1 MKLTKSAC
9 VLVCALVCL
18 SYGTNAWAQGGTG
31 ALTGLV
37 FDPSAAVVAG
47 AKVSLTNSATGA
59 MRNTETSSAGAYRFV
74 ALPIVG
80 TYTLKVEVSG
90 FRTAEIANIVISVGS
105 VVVQDVHLELGTA
118 IQTVEVSAEA
128 QLLQTSESAIS
139 TLVDRRMWEN
149 MPLETRSQNAFI
161 NMAPGAVP
169 DAMAGSTRGAAV
181 NGARGGTG
189 NYLVEGTDNNDQG
202 QGGRGQLSQYDPGGA
217 GTSISPDAIQ
227 EYRIITNSFAAE
239 YGKAGGFVTDTV
251 LRSGTNQWHG
261 SLFEY
266 NRTQA
271 LAANSFFSNRDGIK
285 DSLVR
290 NQFGG
295 SVGGPIVKDKT
306 FFFFSTEFHRARQSS
321 PASVTGTTQEFLD
334 WADTG
339 GLKTWA
345 ETSPEGLCNNQT
357 FLDNTFGD
365 GTPGSSEMTAA
376 PCPGAFANSATVGSL
391 FKTMK
396 GIGPFPLGPSQGG
409 DNVGEGFWTGGLVY
423 PVPVYSTFNITNPQY
438 LNEYRISAKVDHKLS
453 DQDQL
458 SGYLLLQNALQGDSI
473 SGGETTIGPRYTN
486 PGRGVDVGLTWNHT
500 FSPSLLNTF
509 RASYLRHRSDFP
521 SAGPEYDTMP
531 AIATA
536 FDSLNVGFGMYS
548 GLPQFFTDTQFQY
561 QDHLTF
567 TRGKHSFKAGAEYR
581 RTRNGSAF
589 FNDNAGTFLPY
600 GIEDLVTDNFF
611 SDEFDQFFGTRYGSL
626 YYESASVD
634 MSTGKVPEFYRG
646 FRANEMAAYF
656 QDDWRIT
663 SRLTINWGLRWE
675 YFGPP
680 HNFRSDLDSNFY
692 WGTPVTPIVTPS
704 TNPFFPKNN
713 PFYARVATG
722 TFQQRNHEI
731 WGKDTNNFAPRLGF
745 AYDVRGNRKLVLRAG
760 AGIMYD
766 RIYNNVFENIRFN
779 PPFFSDNQIG
789 TYMNGIPAGGL
800 STPGVYTYP
809 FTTRDAFYN
818 PLYAPKPN
826 PRHMD
831 QDLVSPFYE
840 QMHVGL
846 QWQFAN
852 GYMFE
857 PEYIHTA
864 GRKLIGYYDINN
876 FDGRTACNAPP
887 YSPTSL
893 CALAGFPNGF
903 STRRVNNNIGA
914 DNFRNNAFRSNY
926 NSLQLAVRKTYSRG
940 LAFNVSYT
948 YAKTLD
954 TISDLFNFRTGNVGD
969 TMNVN
974 YDYGPSDYDMR
985 HRFLTVVSYDLP
997 IFRNNQFTGRVLGGW
1012 TVNTIISLQ
1021 SGVPFTVYDSASG
1034 NDKNKDGRLFDRLVT
1049 VGGVAPMSTLTAK
1062 SPADGYFDT
1071 TQWARYTCP
1080 ATVNGGLWC
1089 NVPLGRNSMY
1099 GPSYQ
1104 NVDFSFSKKFG
1115 ITERVA
1121 LKLQGGFFNLFN
1133 HANFALPT
1141 GNRNSSTYGLSTGTY
1156 DPRIVQLALRLDF

>member
-1 MKLTKSAC
+1 MKFTKSAC

-59 MRNTETSSAGAYRFV
+59 MRSTETSSAGVYRFM
-74 ALPIVG
+74 ALPVVG

-90 FRTAEIANIVISVGS
+90 FRTAEIANLVISVGT

-139 TLVDRRMWEN
+139 TLVDRRIWEN
-149 MPLETRSQNAFI
+149 MPLEVRSQNAFI
-161 NMAPGAVP
+161 NLAPGAVP

-189 NYLVEGTDNNDQG
+189 NYLVEGMDNNDQG
-202 QGGRGQLSQYDPGGA
+202 QGGRGQLSGYDPGGA

-266 NRTQA
+266 NRAQA
-271 LAANSFFSNRDGIK
+271 LAANSFFSNKDGIK

-295 SVGGPIVKDKT
+295 SVGGPIIKDKT
-306 FFFFSTEFHRARQSS
+306 FFFYSMEYHRARESS
-321 PASVTGTTQEFLD
+321 PVSVTGTTQEFLD
-334 WADTG
+334 WVDTG
-339 GLKTWA
+339 GLQSWA
-345 ETSPEGLCNNQT
+345 ESDPEGICVQYN
-357 FLDNTFGD
+357 GV
-365 GTPGSSEMTAA
+365 A
-376 PCPGAFANSATVGSL
+376 CPGAFANSATLGPL
-391 FKTMK
+391 FNKMK
-396 GIGPFPLGPSQGG
+396 AIGPFPLGPNSGEG
-409 DNVGEGFWTGGLVY
+409 VSSVGEGDWTYGLNF
-423 PVPVYSTFNITNPQY
+423 PVPVYSTFNITNPY
-438 LNEYRISAKVDHKLS
+438 HLNEYRISAKVDHKLT
-453 DQDQL
+453 DNDQL
-458 SGYLLLQNALQGDSI
+458 NGYLLMQNVLGGD
-473 SGGETTIGPRYTN
+473 TIGGGWNTVGPPYIN
-486 PGRGVDVGLTWNHT
+486 DGRGVNVGLTWNHT
-500 FSPSLLNTF
+500 FTPSLLNTF
-509 RASYLRHRSDFP
+509 RASYLRHRSDYP
-521 SAGPEYDTMP
+521 SPDPQYDTMP
-531 AIATA
+531 QIVTWY
-536 FDSLNVGFGMYS
+536 DSLNVGFGLYA
-548 GLPQFFTDTQFQY
+548 GLPQYFTDTQFQF

-567 TRGKHSFKAGAEYR
+567 TRGKHSFKTGAEYR

-589 FNDNAGTFLPY
+589 HNDGAGSFYLY
-600 GIEDLVTDNFF
+600 GIEDLVTDMFF
-611 SDEFDQFFGTRYGSL
+611 DDEVDRAIGSSDGAA
-626 YYESASVD
+626 YYTSASVD
-634 MSTGKVPEFYRG
+634 MTTGRVPEFYRG

-656 QDDWRIT
+656 LDDWRIT
-663 SRLTINWGLRWE
+663 SRLTINWGLRYE

-680 HNFRSDLDSNFY
+680 HNYVSDIDSNFY

-704 TNPFFPKNN
+704 ANPYFPKND
-713 PFYARVATG
+713 PFYARVASG
-722 TFQQRNHEI
+722 TFQVRNHEI

-745 AYDVRGNRKLVLRAG
+745 AYDLRGNQKLVLRAG
-760 AGIMYD
+760 AGVMYD

-779 PPFFSDNQIG
+779 PPYFSDNQIG
-789 TYMNGIPAGGL
+789 TVINGIPVGAL
-800 STPGVYTYP
+800 STPGIYTYP
-809 FTTRDAFYN
+809 FTSVSMYFN

-831 QDLVSPFYE
+831 QDLVSPYYQ

-846 QWQFAN
+846 QWQFAK
-852 GYMFE
+852 GYVFE
-857 PEYIHTA
+857 PEYIATI
-864 GRKLIGYYDINN
+864 GKKLIGYWDINTFN
-876 FDGRTACNAPP
+876 GRVASGYP
-887 YSPTSL
+887 
-893 CALAGFPNGF
+893 GVR
-903 STRRVNNNIGA
+903 STRRINNNIGA
-914 DNFRNNAFRSNY
+914 DNYRSNAFRSNY
-926 NSLQLAVRKTYSRG
+926 NSLQLLVRKTYSQG
-940 LAFNVSYT
+940 LAFNASYT

-954 TISDLFNFRTGNVGD
+954 TLSDAFNPRSVRVTD

-985 HRFLTVVSYDLP
+985 HRFVTAVSYDLP
-997 IFRNNQFTGRVLGGW
+997 IFKSDPVLRRWLGGW
-1012 TVNTIISLQ
+1012 TVNTILSLQ
-1021 SGVPFTVYDSASG
+1021 SGVPFTVYNSASSYDRNKNG
-1034 NDKNKDGRLFDRLVT
+1034 YNNDRVVT
-1049 VGGVAPMSTLTAK
+1049 VGGVAPMSTLTGK

-1071 TQWARYTCP
+1071 AAWTNYVCP
-1080 ATVNGGLWC
+1080 ASVNGGLWC

-1099 GPSYQ
+1099 APSYQ

-1115 ITERVA
+1115 ITEKVA

-1133 HANFALPT
+1133 HPNFDLPG
-1141 GNRNSSTYGLSTGTY
+1141 GNSNSSLFGKSTSTYE
-1156 DPRIVQLALRLDF
+1156 PRIIQLALRLDF

>member
-59 MRNTETSSAGAYRFV
+59 TRSTETSSAGFYRFM
-74 ALPIVG
+74 ALPVVG

-90 FRTAEIANIVISVGS
+90 FRTAEIANLVISVGT
-105 VVVQDVHLELGTA
+105 VVVQDVNLELGTA

-139 TLVDRRMWEN
+139 TLVDRRIWEN
-149 MPLETRSQNAFI
+149 MPLEVRSQNAFI
-161 NMAPGAVP
+161 NLAPGAVP

-202 QGGRGQLSQYDPGGA
+202 QGGRGQLSGYDPGGA

-266 NRTQA
+266 NRVQK
-271 LAANSFFSNRDGIK
+271 LAANSFFSNSDGIK

-295 SVGGPIVKDKT
+295 SVGGPIIKDKT
-306 FFFFSTEFHRARQSS
+306 FFFYSMEYHRARESS
-321 PASVTGTTQEFLD
+321 PVSVTGTTQEYLD
-334 WADTG
+334 WVDTG
-339 GLKTWA
+339 GLASWA
-345 ETSPEGLCNNQT
+345 ESDP
-357 FLDNTFGD
+357 D
-365 GTPGSSEMTAA
+365 GICMQYNGA
-376 PCPGAFANSATVGSL
+376 PCPGAFANSATLGPL
-391 FKTMK
+391 FKTLK
-396 GIGPFPLGPSQGG
+396 NIGPFPLGPSSGKVSS
-409 DNVGEGFWTGGLVY
+409 VGEGDWTYGLNF
-423 PVPVYSTFNITNPQY
+423 PVPVYSTFNITNPY
-438 LNEYRISAKVDHKLS
+438 HMNEYRISAKVDHKLT
-453 DQDQL
+453 DNDQL
-458 SGYLLLQNALQGDSI
+458 NGYLLLQDAESGDTI
-473 SGGETTIGPRYTN
+473 GGGGTTIGPPYIN
-486 PGRGVDVGLTWNHT
+486 DGRGVNVGLTWNHT
-500 FSPSLLNTF
+500 FTPSLLNTF
-509 RASYLRHRSDFP
+509 RASYLRHRSDYP
-521 SAGPEYDTMP
+521 SPAPQYDTMP
-531 AIATA
+531 SIVTA
-536 FDSLNVGFGMYS
+536 FDSLNVGFGLYA
-548 GLPQFFTDTQFQY
+548 GLPQFFTDTQFQF

-589 FNDNAGTFLPY
+589 FNDNAGTYLPY
-600 GIEDLVTDNFF
+600 GVEDMVTDL
-611 SDEFDQFFGTRYGSL
+611 FFGDEVDSAIGGADGSV
-626 YYESASVD
+626 YYTSASVD
-634 MSTGKVPEFYRG
+634 MTTGKAPEFYRG

-663 SRLTINWGLRWE
+663 SRLTINWGLRYE

-680 HNFRSDLDSNFY
+680 HNFRPDIDSNFY

-704 TNPFFPKNN
+704 ANPYFPKNN

-731 WGKDTNNFAPRLGF
+731 WNKDTNNFAPRLGF
-745 AYDVRGNRKLVLRAG
+745 AYDLRGNQKLVLRAG
-760 AGIMYD
+760 AGVMYD

-779 PPFFSDNQIG
+779 PPYFSDNQIG
-789 TYMNGIPAGGL
+789 TYINGNPAGAL
-800 STPGVYTYP
+800 STPGIYTYP
-809 FTTRDAFYN
+809 FTTRDMYFN

-831 QDLVSPFYE
+831 QDLVSPYYE
-840 QMHVGL
+840 QLHVGL
-846 QWQFAN
+846 QWQFAR

-857 PEYIHTA
+857 PEYIATV
-864 GRKLIGYYDINN
+864 GRSLIGYWDINN
-876 FDGRTACNAPP
+876 FNGRTASGYP
-887 YSPTSL
+887 
-893 CALAGFPNGF
+893 GVR
-903 STRRVNNNIGA
+903 STRRINNNIGA
-914 DNFRNNAFRSNY
+914 DNYRSNAFRSNY
-926 NSLQLAVRKTYSRG
+926 HALQLLVRKTYSKG
-940 LAFNVSYT
+940 LAFNASYT

-954 TISDLFNFRTGNVGD
+954 TLSDLFNYRLAVAD

-985 HRFLTVVSYDLP
+985 HRFITAVSYDLP
-997 IFRNNQFTGRVLGGW
+997 FFKRNRFAGGW
-1012 TVNTIISLQ
+1012 TVNTIIALQ
-1021 SGVPFTVYDSASG
+1021 SGVPFTAYNSASSY
-1034 NDKNKDGRLFDRLVT
+1034 DRNKDGRYQDRIVP
-1049 VGGVAPMSTLTAK
+1049 VGGVAPMSTLTTGK

-1071 TQWARYTCP
+1071 AKWTNYVCP
-1080 ATVNGGLWC
+1080 ASVNNGRWC

-1115 ITERVA
+1115 ITEKIA
-1121 LKLQGGFFNLFN
+1121 LRLQGGFFNLFN
-1133 HANFALPT
+1133 HSNFRLPT
-1141 GNRNSSTYGLSTGTY
+1141 GNSNSSLFGKSTSTYE
-1156 DPRIVQLALRLDF
+1156 PRIIQLALRLDF

>member
-18 SYGTNAWAQGGTG
+18 FYGTNAWAQGGTG

-59 MRNTETSSAGAYRFV
+59 TRSTETSSAGFYRFV

-90 FRTAEIANIVISVGS
+90 FRTAEIANIVISVGT

-139 TLVDRRMWEN
+139 TLVDRRIWEN
-149 MPLETRSQNAFI
+149 MPLEVRSQNAFI
-161 NMAPGAVP
+161 ELAPGAVP

-181 NGARGGTG
+181 NGARGGAG
-189 NYLVEGTDNNDQG
+189 NYLVEGMDNSEQG
-202 QGGRGQLSQYDPGGA
+202 QGGRGQLSGYDPGGA
-217 GTSISPDAIQ
+217 STSISPDAIQ

-271 LAANSFFSNRDGIK
+271 LAANHFFSNKDGIK

-295 SVGGPIVKDKT
+295 SVGGPIWKDKT
-306 FFFFSTEFHRARQSS
+306 FFFYGMEFHRARESS
-321 PASVTGTTQEFLD
+321 PVSVTGTTQEFLD
-334 WADTG
+334 WVDTG
-339 GLKTWA
+339 GLQAWA
-345 ETSPEGLCNNQT
+345 ESDP
-357 FLDNTFGD
+357 D
-365 GTPGSSEMTAA
+365 GICMQYDGA
-376 PCPGAFANSATVGSL
+376 PCPGAFANSATLGPL
-391 FKTMK
+391 FKTLK
-396 GIGPFPLGPSQGG
+396 NIGPFPLGPSAGG
-409 DNVGEGFWTGGLVY
+409 DSIGEGFWTADMDFH
-423 PVPVYSTFNITNPQY
+423 VPVYSTFNIMDPY
-438 LNEYRISAKVDHKLS
+438 YMNEYRISAKVDHKLT
-453 DQDQL
+453 DKDQL
-458 SGYLLLQNALQGDSI
+458 SGYLLLQNALSGDPI
-473 SGGETTIGPRYTN
+473 SGGGTTIGPPYTN
-486 PGRGVDVGLTWNHT
+486 PGRGVNVGLAWNHT
-500 FSPSLLNTF
+500 FNPTVLNTF
-509 RASYLRHRSDFP
+509 RASFLRHRSDFP
-521 SAGPEYDTMP
+521 SPDPKYDTMP
-531 AIATA
+531 SVVTA
-536 FDSLNVGFGMYS
+536 FDALNVGFGLYA
-548 GLPQFFTDTQFQY
+548 GLPQFFTDNQIQF

-567 TRGKHSFKAGAEYR
+567 TRGKHSFKSGAEYR
-581 RTRNGSAF
+581 RTRNASAF
-589 FNDNAGTFLPY
+589 HNDGAGTFLPY
-600 GIEDLVTDNFF
+600 AIEDLVTDNFF
-611 SDEFDQFFGTRYGSL
+611 DDEFDQYFGTAYGSL
-626 YYESASVD
+626 YYASASVD

-656 QDDWRIT
+656 QDDWRLT
-663 SRLTINWGLRWE
+663 SRLTINWGMRYE

-680 HNFRSDLDSNFY
+680 HNYVSDIDSNFY
-692 WGTPVTPIVTPS
+692 WGTSVTPIADAT
-704 TNPFFPKNN
+704 TNPYFPVTN

-722 TFQQRNHEI
+722 MFQIRNHEI
-731 WGKDTNNFAPRLGF
+731 WNKDTNNFAPRLGF
-745 AYDVRGNRKLVLRAG
+745 AYDLRGNQKLVLRAG
-760 AGIMYD
+760 AGVMYD

-779 PPFFSDNQIG
+779 PPHFSDNQIG

-800 STPGVYTYP
+800 WTPGLYTYP
-809 FTTRDAFYN
+809 FSTRDMFFN

-840 QMHVGL
+840 QLHVGL
-846 QWQFAN
+846 QWQFAR

-857 PEYIHTA
+857 PEYVATI
-864 GRKLIGYYDINN
+864 GRKLIGYYDINT
-876 FDGRTACNAPP
+876 FDGRTASGYP
-887 YSPTSL
+887 
-893 CALAGFPNGF
+893 GVR
-903 STRRVNNNIGA
+903 STRRINNNIGA
-914 DNFRNNAFRSNY
+914 DNFRTNAFRSNY
-926 NSLQLAVRKTYSRG
+926 NALQLSVRKTYSQG
-940 LAFNVSYT
+940 LAFNASYT

-954 TISDLFNFRTGNVGD
+954 TLSDLFNYRLGVAD

-974 YDYGPSDYDMR
+974 YDYGPSDFDMR

-997 IFRNNQFTGRVLGGW
+997 IFKSDPVLSRWLGGW
-1012 TVNTIISLQ
+1012 TLNTIISLQ
-1021 SGVPFTVYDSASG
+1021 SGLPFTVYDSSSA
-1034 NDKNKDGRLFDRLVT
+1034 NDTNKDGLYRDRLVT
-1049 VGGVAPMSTLTAK
+1049 VGGVAPMSTLQTDK

-1071 TQWARYTCP
+1071 AQWARYTCP
-1080 ATVNGGLWC
+1080 ATVNDGRWC

-1099 GPSYQ
+1099 GVSYQ

-1115 ITERVA
+1115 ITEKVS

-1133 HANFALPT
+1133 HPNFRIPAAT
-1141 GNRNSSTYGLSTGTY
+1141 NAIGNRNTSTFGKYTATF

>member
-47 AKVSLTNSATGA
+47 AKVTLTNSATGA
-59 MRNTETSSAGAYRFV
+59 IRSTETSSAGFYRFV
-74 ALPIVG
+74 ALPVVG

-90 FRTAEIANIVISVGS
+90 FKTAEIANLVISVGS

-149 MPLETRSQNAFI
+149 MPLEVRSQNAFI

-202 QGGRGQLSQYDPGGA
+202 QGGRGQLGDDPGGA

-266 NRTQA
+266 NRVQK
-271 LAANSFFSNRDGIK
+271 LAANSFFSNKDGIK

-290 NQFGG
+290 NQYGG
-295 SVGGPIVKDKT
+295 SVGGPIWKDKT
-306 FFFFSTEFHRARQSS
+306 FFFFSTEFHRMRQSS
-321 PASVTGTTQEFLD
+321 PVSVTGTTQEFLD
-334 WADTG
+334 WVDTG
-339 GLKTWA
+339 GLQSWA
-345 ETSPEGLCNNQT
+345 ESDPNGICMQYI
-357 FLDNTFGD
+357 GD
-365 GTPGSSEMTAA
+365 
-376 PCPGAFANSATVGSL
+376 PCPGAFANSATLGPL

-396 GIGPFPLGPSQGG
+396 DIGPFPLGPSQGG
-409 DNVGEGFWTGGLVY
+409 DNVAEGFWTGGLEY
-423 PVPVYSTFNITNPQY
+423 PVPVYSTFNITDPY
-438 LNEYRISAKVDHKLS
+438 HLNEYRISAKVDHKLT
-453 DQDQL
+453 DKDQL
-458 SGYLLLQNALQGDSI
+458 TGYLLLQNAESGDPY
-473 SGGETTIGPRYTN
+473 GGGMSTIGPPYTN
-486 PGRGVDVGLTWNHT
+486 PGRGVNVGITWNHT
-500 FSPSLLNTF
+500 FNPSVLNTF

-531 AIATA
+531 GIATA
-536 FDSLNVGFGMYS
+536 FDALNVGFGMYS
-548 GLPQFFTDTQFQY
+548 GLPQFFTDTQFQF

-611 SDEFDQFFGTRYGSL
+611 DDEVDQLGLDIPYGSV

-663 SRLTINWGLRWE
+663 SRLTINWGLRYE

-680 HNFRSDLDSNFY
+680 HNFRPDLDSNFY
-692 WGTPVTPIVTPS
+692 WGTPVTPISTTS
-704 TNPFFPKNN
+704 TNPFFPANN
-713 PFYARVATG
+713 PFYARVASG
-722 TFQQRNHEI
+722 GFQVRNHEI

-745 AYDVRGNRKLVLRAG
+745 AYDVRGNQKLVLRAG
-760 AGIMYD
+760 AGVMFD

-779 PPFFSDNQIG
+779 PPYFSDNQIG

-800 STPGVYTYP
+800 WTPGVYTYP

-840 QMHVGL
+840 QLHVGL
-846 QWQFAN
+846 QWQFAK

-857 PEYIHTA
+857 PEYVTTI

-876 FDGRTACNAPP
+876 FNGRTASGYP
-887 YSPTSL
+887 
-893 CALAGFPNGF
+893 GVR
-903 STRRVNNNIGA
+903 STRRINNNIGA
-914 DNFRNNAFRSNY
+914 DNYRNNAFRSNY
-926 NSLQLAVRKTYSRG
+926 NSLQLLVRKTYSKG
-940 LAFNVSYT
+940 LAFNASYT

-954 TISDLFNFRTGNVGD
+954 TLSDLFNARNALAVTD

-1012 TVNTIISLQ
+1012 TVNTILSLQ
-1021 SGVPFTVYDSASG
+1021 SGVPFTVYDSASA
-1034 NDKNKDGRLFDRLVT
+1034 NDKNKDGRYLDRIVT

-1071 TQWARYTCP
+1071 SKWERYTCP

-1099 GPSYQ
+1099 APSYR

-1115 ITERVA
+1115 ITEKVA

-1133 HANFALPT
+1133 HPNFGLPT
-1141 GNRNSSTYGLSTGTY
+1141 GNKNSPTFGMSTSTYE
-1156 DPRIVQLALRLDF
+1156 PRIVQLALRLDF

>member
-47 AKVSLTNSATGA
+47 AKVTLTNSATGA
-59 MRNTETSSAGAYRFV
+59 IHSTETSSAGFYRLM
-74 ALPIVG
+74 ALPVVG

-90 FRTAEIANIVISVGS
+90 FRTAEIANLVISVGT

-118 IQTVEVSAEA
+118 VQTVEVSAEA

-139 TLVDRRMWEN
+139 TLVDRRIWEN
-149 MPLETRSQNAFI
+149 MPLEVRSQNAFI

-202 QGGRGQLSQYDPGGA
+202 QGGRGQLSGYDPGGA

-261 SLFEY
+261 SAFEY
-266 NRTQA
+266 NRVQA
-271 LAANSFFSNRDGIK
+271 LAANSFFSNKSGGK
-285 DSLVR
+285 DRLVR

-295 SVGGPIVKDKT
+295 SVGGPIIKDKT
-306 FFFFSTEFHRARQSS
+306 FVFYTMEFHRAREAS
-321 PASVTGTTQEFLD
+321 PLSVTGTTQEFLD
-334 WADTG
+334 WVDTG
-339 GLKTWA
+339 GMQSWA
-345 ETSPEGLCNNQT
+345 ESDPQGICMQYN
-357 FLDNTFGD
+357 GV
-365 GTPGSSEMTAA
+365 A
-376 PCPGAFANSATVGSL
+376 CPGAFANSATLGPL

-409 DNVGEGFWTGGLVY
+409 DNIGEGYWTGDLAY
-423 PVPVYSTFNITNPQY
+423 PVPVYSTFDIPDPY
-438 LNEYRISAKVDHKLS
+438 HLNEYRISAKVDHKIT
-453 DQDQL
+453 DKDQL
-458 SGYLLLQNALQGDSI
+458 TGHLLLQNAESGDPYQC
-473 SGGETTIGPRYTN
+473 GNATIGPACVSN
-486 PGRGVDVGLTWNHT
+486 GRGVNVGLTWNHT
-500 FSPSLLNTF
+500 FSPSVLNTF
-509 RASYLRHRSDFP
+509 RASYLRHRSDYT
-521 SAGPEYDTMP
+521 SSGPEYNAMP
-531 AIATA
+531 GIATWY
-536 FDSLNVGFGMYS
+536 DSLNVGFGMYA
-548 GLPQFFTDTQFQY
+548 GIPQYFTDTQFQF

-581 RTRNGSAF
+581 RTRNASAF
-589 FNDNAGTFLPY
+589 YNDTAGSFFPY
-600 GIEDLVTDNFF
+600 GVEDLVTDLFF
-611 SDEFDQFFGTRYGSL
+611 SDEAGRAILPANGGANRGAV
-626 YYESASVD
+626 YYTSAAVD
-634 MSTGKVPEFYRG
+634 MTTGKLPEVYRG

-656 QDDWRIT
+656 LDDWRVT
-663 SRLTINWGLRWE
+663 ARLTINWGLRYE

-680 HNFRSDLDSNFY
+680 HNYVPDIDSNFY
-692 WGTPVTPIVTPS
+692 WGTPVTPIATAT
-704 TNPFFPKNN
+704 TNPYYPTND

-731 WGKDTNNFAPRLGF
+731 WNKDTNNFAPRLGF
-745 AYDVRGNRKLVLRAG
+745 AYDLRGNQKLVLRAG

-779 PPFFSDNQIG
+779 PPHFSDKQIG
-789 TYMNGIPAGGL
+789 YVANGVPAGGL
-800 STPGVYTYP
+800 STPGLYTYP
-809 FTTRDAFYN
+809 FTSTSMYVSGYSA
-818 PLYAPKPN
+818 APN

-831 QDLVSPFYE
+831 QDLVSPYYE

-846 QWQFAN
+846 QWQFAR

-857 PEYIHTA
+857 PEYIATI
-864 GRKLIGYYDINN
+864 GKKLAGYYDINT
-876 FDGRTACNAPP
+876 FDGRTASGYP
-887 YSPTSL
+887 
-893 CALAGFPNGF
+893 GVR
-903 STRRVNNNIGA
+903 STGRINPNIGA
-914 DNFRNNAFRSNY
+914 DNFRTNAFRSNY
-926 NSLQLAVRKTYSRG
+926 NALQLLVRKTYNQG

-954 TISDLFNFRTGNVGD
+954 TLSDVFNLRAPRVTD

-997 IFRNNQFTGRVLGGW
+997 LFKRNRIAGGW
-1012 TVNTIISLQ
+1012 TVNTILSLQ
-1021 SGVPFTVYDSASG
+1021 SGVPFSVYSSASSY
-1034 NDKNKDGRLFDRLVT
+1034 DRNKDGNANDRIVT
-1049 VGGVAPMSTLTAK
+1049 VGGVAPMSTLTGK

-1071 TQWARYTCP
+1071 TQWALYVCP
-1080 ATVNGGLWC
+1080 ATVNDGRWC

-1115 ITERVA
+1115 ITERIA
-1121 LKLQGGFFNLFN
+1121 LRLQGGFFNLFN
-1133 HANFALPT
+1133 HSNFAPPT
-1141 GNRNSSTYGLSTGTY
+1141 GNRNSSTYGKSIATFS
-1156 DPRIVQLALRLDF
+1156 PRVVQLALRLDF

>member
-1 MKLTKSAC
+1 

-18 SYGTNAWAQGGTG
+18 VWGPNAWAQGGTG
-31 ALTGLV
+31 ALTGIV
-37 FDPSAAVVAG
+37 FDPSAAVVAN

-59 MRNTETSSAGAYRFV
+59 VRTTETTDAGVYRFNV
-74 ALPIVG
+74 LPVVG

-90 FRTAEIANIVISVGS
+90 FKTAEIANIVISVGT
-105 VVVQDVHLELGTA
+105 VLTQDVHLELGTPV
-118 IQTVEVSAEA
+118 QTVEVSAEA
-128 QLLQTSESAIS
+128 PLLQTSESAIS
-139 TLVDRRMWEN
+139 TLVDRRIWEN
-149 MPLETRSQNAFI
+149 MPLEVRSQNAFI
-161 NMAPGAVP
+161 EMAPGAVP

-189 NYLVEGTDNNDQG
+189 NYLVEGMDNNDQG
-202 QGGRGQLSQYDPGGA
+202 QGGRGQLSGYDPGGA

-251 LRSGTNQWHG
+251 LRPGTNEWHG
-261 SLFEY
+261 SAFEY
-266 NRTQA
+266 NRMQA

-285 DSLVR
+285 DRLVR

-306 FFFFSTEFHRARQSS
+306 FFFFTTEFHRARESS
-321 PASVTGTTQEFLD
+321 PVSVTGTTQEFLD
-334 WADTG
+334 WVDTG
-339 GLKTWA
+339 GLQSWA
-345 ETSPEGLCNNQT
+345 ESDPNGICMQYIGE
-357 FLDNTFGD
+357 
-365 GTPGSSEMTAA
+365 
-376 PCPGAFANSATVGSL
+376 PCPGAFANSAALGPL
-391 FKTMK
+391 FKKMK
-396 GIGPFPLGPSQGG
+396 DIGPFPLGPSEGG
-409 DNVGEGFWTGGLVY
+409 DNVAEGFWTGGLEY
-423 PVPVYSTFNITNPQY
+423 PVPVYSTFNITNPY
-438 LNEYRISAKVDHKLS
+438 HMNEYRISAKVDHKLT

-458 SGYLLLQNALQGDSI
+458 SGYLLLQDVLAGDAI
-473 SGGETTIGPRYTN
+473 GGGGTTIGPPYIN
-486 PGRGVDVGLTWNHT
+486 DGRGVNVGLTWNHT
-500 FSPSLLNTF
+500 FSPAVLNTF

-521 SAGPEYDTMP
+521 SPDPKYNTMP
-531 AIATA
+531 MIATA
-536 FDSLNVGFGMYS
+536 FDALNVGFGMYA
-548 GLPQFFTDTQFQY
+548 GLPQFFTDTQFQF

-611 SDEFDQFFGTRYGSL
+611 SDEVDQLLGTAFGSV

-656 QDDWRIT
+656 QDDWRIS
-663 SRLTINWGLRWE
+663 SRLTINWGLRYE

-680 HNFRSDLDSNFY
+680 HNFRPDIDSNFY
-692 WGTPVTPIVTPS
+692 WGTPVTPIVTTS

-722 TFQQRNHEI
+722 TFQVRNHEI
-731 WGKDTNNFAPRLGF
+731 WNKDTNNFAPRLGF
-745 AYDVRGNRKLVLRAG
+745 AYDLRGNQKLVLRAG
-760 AGIMYD
+760 AGVMYD

-779 PPFFSDNQIG
+779 PPYFSDNQIG
-789 TYMNGIPAGGL
+789 TYMNGNPGGGIW
-800 STPGVYTYP
+800 TPGVYSYP
-809 FTTRDAFYN
+809 FTGRDAFYN

-840 QMHVGL
+840 QLHVGL
-846 QWQFAN
+846 QWQFAS

-857 PEYIHTA
+857 PEYVATV
-864 GRKLIGYYDINN
+864 GRKLIGYYDINTFN
-876 FDGRTACNAPP
+876 GRTASGYPG
-887 YSPTSL
+887 TR
-893 CALAGFPNGF
+893 
-903 STRRVNNNIGA
+903 STARINPNIGA
-914 DNFRNNAFRSNY
+914 DNFRTNAFRSNY
-926 NSLQLAVRKTYSRG
+926 HSLQLLVRKTYSKG

-948 YAKTLD
+948 YSKTLD
-954 TISDLFNFRTGNVGD
+954 TLSDLFNFRTGNVTD

-985 HRFLTVVSYDLP
+985 HRFLAVVSYDLP
-997 IFRNNQFTGRVLGGW
+997 IFKGNRFAGGW
-1012 TVNTIISLQ
+1012 TVNTIISQQ
-1021 SGVPFTVYDSASG
+1021 SGVPFTVYDSASAY
-1034 NDKNKDGRLFDRLVT
+1034 DRNKDGRYFDRLVT
-1049 VGGVAPMSTLTAK
+1049 VGGVAPMSTLTGK

-1071 TQWARYTCP
+1071 SKWARYTCP
-1080 ATVNGGLWC
+1080 ATVNDGLWC
-1089 NVPLGRNSMY
+1089 NVPLGRNAMY

-1115 ITERVA
+1115 ITEKVA
-1121 LKLQGGFFNLFN
+1121 LRLQGSALNTLN
-1133 HANFALPT
+1133 HANFRLPT
-1141 GNRNSSTYGLSTGTY
+1141 GNRNSSTFGSSVATFS
-1156 DPRIVQLALRLDF
+1156 PRVIQLAVRLDF

>member
-47 AKVSLTNSATGA
+47 AKVTLTNSATGA
-59 MRNTETSSAGAYRFV
+59 IHSTETSSAGFYRLV

-90 FRTAEIANIVISVGS
+90 FRTAEIANLVISVGT

-139 TLVDRRMWEN
+139 TLVDRRIWEN
-149 MPLETRSQNAFI
+149 MPLEVRSQNAFI
-161 NMAPGAVP
+161 NLAPGAVP

-189 NYLVEGTDNNDQG
+189 NYLVEGMDNNDQG
-202 QGGRGQLSQYDPGGA
+202 QGGRGQLSGYDPGGA

-261 SLFEY
+261 SAFEY
-266 NRTQA
+266 NRVQA
-271 LAANSFFSNRDGIK
+271 LAANHYFSDRDGIK

-295 SVGGPIVKDKT
+295 SVGGPIIKDKT
-306 FFFFSTEFHRARQSS
+306 FVFYSMEYHRARESS
-321 PASVTGTTQEFLD
+321 PVSVTGTTQEFLN
-334 WADTG
+334 WVDTG
-339 GLKTWA
+339 GLQSWA
-345 ETSPEGLCNNQT
+345 ESDPQGICVQYN
-357 FLDNTFGD
+357 GV
-365 GTPGSSEMTAA
+365 A
-376 PCPGAFANSATVGSL
+376 CPGAFANSAALGPL

-396 GIGPFPLGPSQGG
+396 NIGPFPLGPSSGEG
-409 DNVGEGFWTGGLVY
+409 VSSVGEGYRTGGLEY
-423 PVPVYSTFNITNPQY
+423 PVPVYSTFNITDPY
-438 LNEYRISAKVDHKLS
+438 HMNEYRISAKVDHKLT
-453 DQDQL
+453 DKDQL
-458 SGYLLLQNALQGDSI
+458 SGYLLLQTAQSGDPI
-473 SGGETTIGPRYTN
+473 GGGYNTIGPPYTTD
-486 PGRGVDVGLTWNHT
+486 GRGVNVGLTWNHT
-500 FSPSLLNTF
+500 FTPSLLNTF
-509 RASYLRHRSDFP
+509 RASYLRHRSDYP
-521 SAGPEYDTMP
+521 SPDPKYDTMP
-531 AIATA
+531 QIVTWY
-536 FDSLNVGFGMYS
+536 DSLNVGFGLYA
-548 GLPQFFTDTQFQY
+548 GLPQYFTDTQFQF

-589 FNDNAGTFLPY
+589 HNDGAGTFYPY
-600 GIEDLVTDNFF
+600 GIEDLVTDLFF
-611 SDEFDQFFGTRYGSL
+611 TDEAGRAIGVNRGAARTA
-626 YYESASVD
+626 SASVD
-634 MSTGKVPEFYRG
+634 MTNGKVPEFYRG

-656 QDDWRIT
+656 QDDWRIS
-663 SRLTINWGLRWE
+663 SRLTLNWGLRYE

-680 HNFRSDLDSNFY
+680 HNFRPDIDSNFY
-692 WGTPVTPIVTPS
+692 WGTPVTPIVTTS
-704 TNPFFPKNN
+704 TNPFFPKND

-722 TFQQRNHEI
+722 GFQVRNHEI
-731 WGKDTNNFAPRLGF
+731 WNKDTNNFAPRLGF
-745 AYDVRGNRKLVLRAG
+745 AYDLRGNQKLLLRAG

-779 PPFFSDNQIG
+779 PPYFSDNTIG
-789 TYMNGIPAGGL
+789 YVTNKVPVGGL
-800 STPGVYTYP
+800 STPGIYTYP
-809 FTTRDAFYN
+809 FTGTAAFYN

-831 QDLVSPFYE
+831 QDLVSPYYE
-840 QMHVGL
+840 QLHVGL
-846 QWQFAN
+846 QWQFAR

-857 PEYIHTA
+857 PEYIATV
-864 GRKLIGYYDINN
+864 GRKLIGYWDINTFN
-876 FDGRTACNAPP
+876 GRVA
-887 YSPTSL
+887 S
-893 CALAGFPNGF
+893 GQD
-903 STRRVNNNIGA
+903 STLISTVIGA
-914 DNFRNNAFRSNY
+914 DNFRTNAFRSNY
-926 NSLQLAVRKTYSRG
+926 NALQLSVRKTYTKG
-940 LAFNVSYT
+940 LAFNASYT

-954 TISDLFNFRTGNVGD
+954 TLSDVFNLRAPRVTD

-985 HRFLTVVSYDLP
+985 HRFITAVSYDLP
-997 IFRNNQFTGRVLGGW
+997 IFKGNRIAGGW

-1021 SGVPFTVYDSASG
+1021 SGVPFTVYNSSSSYDRNKNG
-1034 NDKNKDGRLFDRLVT
+1034 YNNDRIVT
-1049 VGGVAPMSTLTAK
+1049 VGGVAPMSTLTGK

-1071 TQWARYTCP
+1071 TAWANYVCP
-1080 ATVNGGLWC
+1080 ASVNGGLWC

-1115 ITERVA
+1115 ITERIA
-1121 LKLQGGFFNLFN
+1121 LRLQGGFFNLFN
-1133 HANFALPT
+1133 HPNFRPPS
-1141 GNRNSSTYGLSTGTY
+1141 GNKNSSLFGKSTSTF